1 MTLNKEQ
8 VMTEAMKL
16 DPLERESLA
25 EELLLSVHESDRAEI
40 DAAWLAEAKRREA
53 AFEAGQASAKPVD
66 NVIQRLLSKARA

>member
-53 AFEAGQASAKPVD
+53 ARSGIRGGPGKRQAS
-66 NVIQRLLSKARA
+66 R